1 MKFTSLF
8 KKAGFTTMALAAT
21 FGLVGCGNQT
31 ETQGEVEVVTS
42 ISEPVEIEFWHNLTG
57 AFSDSMAEIVENF
70 NSTIGAEK
78 GIHVNATYQGSYDD
92 LKAKITASIKANNSP
107 NVVQGTVNNIM
118 ELAQSGFIQE
128 LDPYI
133 YHDEIGIK
141 DYEDVYQ
148 GYRDEMSSY
157 FETGETLSLPFAKS
171 TDLLFYNKTFF
182 EENNLTPPTT
192 WEETVEVSKKIYELT
207 GKPGLSID
215 NLPNYLITYLFQ
227 AGAEYTNQ
235 NGELLFNN
243 ETSLKAI
250 EMLKT
255 GMEEGYFRIAGEDK
269 YSSGPFLA
277 ENVYMYIGTTAG
289 EGFLNR
295 DNFDWDTTFVPQVD
309 VENPVGIQQGANIAI
324 LNQGATSEEVYAS
337 YEFIKY
343 MISTET
349 NTKWSMDTGYLP
361 VRESVFNSDEYQEYL
376 ANSQGNVKLN
386 GVKAV
391 ENGFI
396 EAIFQ
401 TDSYSS
407 AMVRNEVGTML
418 ESILLDGQDPVEMLD
433 YYANTRIK

>member
-21 FGLVGCGNQT
+21 FGLVGCGNKT
-31 ETQGEVEVVTS
+31 ETQEIEVVTS

-182 EENNLTPPTT
+182 EENNLTPLKT

-215 NLPNYLITYLFQ
+215 NLPNY
-227 AGAEYTNQ
+227 
-235 NGELLFNN
+235 
-243 ETSLKAI
+243 
-250 EMLKT
+250 
-255 GMEEGYFRIAGEDK
+255 
-269 YSSGPFLA
+269 
-277 ENVYMYIGTTAG
+277 
-289 EGFLNR
+289 
-295 DNFDWDTTFVPQVD
+295 
-309 VENPVGIQQGANIAI
+309 
-324 LNQGATSEEVYAS
+324 
-337 YEFIKY
+337 
-343 MISTET
+343 
-349 NTKWSMDTGYLP
+349 
-361 VRESVFNSDEYQEYL
+361 
-376 ANSQGNVKLN
+376 
-386 GVKAV
+386 
-391 ENGFI
+391 
-396 EAIFQ
+396 
-401 TDSYSS
+401 
-407 AMVRNEVGTML
+407 
-418 ESILLDGQDPVEMLD
+418 
-433 YYANTRIK
+433 